1 MGKIRVLAVV
11 GPTASG
17 KSELA
22 MALAERLNGEIV
34 CMDSMQVYRRMDIG
48 TAKPTAQERSRVR
61 HHLLDVVEPTEA
73 FAVAD
78 YAGLAAKAI
87 EDIASRGRLP
97 VLAGGTGL
105 YLSALARGLTLG
117 GVKGDEEL
125 RARYAAIAEEP
136 GGRQRLH
143 DLLAQADPVTA
154 ARLHP
159 NDLRRVVRA
168 LEVCEL
174 TGKPMSAQRG
184 AETPGPYAV
193 LALGLR
199 MPREL
204 LFQRVERRVRRMMEL
219 GLLDEVRSLLKS
231 GVPPTAQSMQGIGYK
246 ELVPAALGGGQTSD
260 AVRRIILNTRHYAK
274 RQETW
279 FRAEPAVRWL
289 DAQSPGLLQAAEKA
303 AAGFFSTAVKE
314 AE

>member
-61 HHLLDVVEPTEA
+61 HHLLDVAEPTEA

-78 YAGLAAKAI
+78 YAGLAGKAI

-105 YLSALARGLTLG
+105 YLSALARGLMLG

-143 DLLAQADPVTA
+143 DLLAQADPDTA

-289 DAQSPGLLQAAEKA
+289 DAQSPVLPQTAEK
-303 AAGFFSTAVKE
+303 TAVKFFSMAAKE